1 MKTQKILL
9 EVTYDENMVEEPAMW
24 NWRDLLDTDSVS
36 ILEVDGNQ
44 VSENQGNLVTD

>member
-9 EVTYDENMVEEPAMW
+9 EVTYDENWSEEPARW
-24 NWRDLLDTDSVS
+24 NWPDLLDADSVS

-44 VSENQGNLVTD
+44 VPDNKGNLVMD